1 MALYNT
7 RSTIFSE
14 AFLTESYNLEI
25 LKPFNIMN
33 DDTHLI

>member
-14 AFLTESYNLEI
+14 AFLMETYLEI
-25 LKPFNIMN
+25 LKLFNIMN